1 MAHFPKK
8 TLGPEVERLRERES
22 FKSKKER
29 VLSQREREKCITVSP
44 RTSAT
49 RWLDY
54 FFNIWSFTIMK
65 FALYNSKL
73 LDKFLNYLVRPMY
86 LVPHCYPLELQKFE
100 VVWLAQSS
108 LS

>member
-8 TLGPEVERLRERES
+8 TLGPVVERLRERERES

-44 RTSAT
+44 RTSVT

-54 FFNIWSFTIMK
+54 FFNIWSFTSMK
-65 FALYNSKL
+65 TCPIA
-73 LDKFLNYLVRPMY
+73 
-86 LVPHCYPLELQKFE
+86 
-100 VVWLAQSS
+100 
-108 LS
+108 